1 MQDNI
6 ISGGR
11 VLTKAFQG
19 IQVID
24 LSDRLSGAYAARMFG
39 DFGADVILIEDIQG
53 HSLRHEPPFMNSE
66 SGKPESLLHSYVNW
80 NKRSVSGTVE
90 DHGSLIAGAD
100 VIVTTSTGIP
110 DTVLQ
115 RSPDSVHLS
124 ITPHGLEGPLAD
136 FPGNNLTTCARVG
149 WSAINRYVD
158 EPPLQLPLH
167 QTGYIS
173 GVAGFVGAAAALF
186 RSGSSGHGERVD
198 VSEMEAMANT
208 CAPWAELGLFIGGN
222 RMAHGPNGKRDRGR
236 AGPLWKTQNGAINF
250 GYGDWAF
257 WEEAMNFLDLPELA
271 KDSDFIPVLGR
282 NQKDTRPVRDGLEEA
297 AAQRDKWELFHGLV
311 QRRCIAGVVQNAQ
324 ELIENE
330 HLRSREYIIST
341 QISDRRIRAPGA
353 PAKLSATPWTLNRP
367 APEIG
372 QHDGNVETTP
382 RKRRTSSDNPD
393 LPLNNIRVL
402 AFTQAWAGTFAT
414 QLLGLLGADVIQIES
429 CKRPDV
435 WRGAGAP
442 VPPAVRNPDIEQ
454 NPLNNNGMYNT
465 VNLNKRAITLD
476 MATPRGREMFWRMI
490 PKFDVL
496 ADNFSPHVMGNW
508 GITLETLREHKKDII
523 FASVSGYGSTGPLA
537 EYPANGATTE
547 PMAGLSSIHGYPGEI
562 AQNTGGLIP
571 DPISGYYFAAAILA
585 ALNHRQRTGEGQ
597 RIDAA
602 MIEAVAVQL
611 GDAMLEYD
619 GNSHLRTPSGNHHP
633 RIAPHNVYQAKGDS
647 WLAIA
652 AETDEA
658 FSSLAQLAGIR
669 DERFATMALRK
680 TNESSLDEAIG
691 AWVSDVDADAMAAE
705 LCSLGVAAA
714 RVEPFEEIY
723 HEPSPQFVARGFL
736 QPITH
741 PESGT
746 HYMPMVPWVFQNT
759 SRGHI
764 THAPCFGQHSREVFE
779 EELGV
784 GSAEYRELEELGI
797 TGTERLR

>member
-1 MQDNI
+1 M
-6 ISGGR
+6 
-11 VLTKAFQG
+11 TKAFQG
-19 IQVID
+19 IRVID
-24 LSDRLSGAYAARMFG
+24 LSDRHAGAYAARMFG
-39 DFGADVILIEDIQG
+39 DFGADVILIEDARG
-53 HSLRHEPPFMNSE
+53 HPLRHEPPFINNE
-66 SGKPESLLHSYVNW
+66 SGTPESLLHHYVNW
-80 NKRSVSGTVE
+80 NKRSVAGTIE
-90 DHGSLIAGAD
+90 DHKGLIAGAD
-100 VIVTTSTGIP
+100 VIVTTSTEIP
-110 DTVLQ
+110 DAVLR

-124 ITPHGLEGPLAD
+124 ITPHGLEGPLAE

-186 RSGSSGHGERVD
+186 RSGSSGHGECVD

-271 KDSDFIPVLGR
+271 KDPELIPVLGR

-297 AAQRDKWELFHGLV
+297 AAKRDKWELFHGLV

-324 ELIENE
+324 ELLENE
-330 HLRSREYIIST
+330 HLRSRDYIVST
-341 QISDRRIRAPGA
+341 QIRDRRVHAPGA
-353 PAKLSATPWTLNRP
+353 PAKLSATPWSLSRA

-372 QHDGNVETTP
+372 EHDGDVETTA
-382 RKRRTSSDNPD
+382 RKRRRGTGTPD
-393 LPLNNIRVL
+393 LPLSGIRVL

-414 QLLGLLGADVIQIES
+414 QLLGLLGADVVQIES
-429 CKRPDV
+429 RMRPDV

-442 VPPAVRNPDIEQ
+442 VPPAVRNPNIKQ

-476 MATPRGREMFWRMI
+476 MANPRGRAMFWRMI

-508 GITLETLREHKKDII
+508 GVTMEALREHRKDII
-523 FASVSGYGSTGPLA
+523 FASVSGYGATGPLA

-571 DPISGYYFAAAILA
+571 DPISGYYLTAAILA
-585 ALNHRQRTGEGQ
+585 ALYHRQRTGEGQ

-611 GDAMLEYD
+611 GDAMLEFD
-619 GNSHLRTPSGNHHP
+619 GNGNLRGPNGNHHP
-633 RIAPHNVYQAKGDS
+633 RIAPHNVYRTKGDS

-652 AETDEA
+652 AETDKA
-658 FSSLAQLAGIR
+658 FSALAQLAGIN
-669 DERFATMALRK
+669 DDRFASMALRK
-680 TNESSLDEAIG
+680 SNESALDEAISKW
-691 AWVSDVDADAMAAE
+691 AANVDADATAVE
-705 LCSLGVAAA
+705 LCRLGIAAA
-714 RVEPFEEIY
+714 RVEPFEAIY
-723 HEPSPQFVARGFL
+723 QEPNPQFVARDFL
-736 QPITH
+736 RPITH

-746 HYMPMVPWVFQNT
+746 HYMPMVPWLYQDT
-759 SRGHI
+759 PRGTI
-764 THAPCFGQHSREVFE
+764 THAPCFGQHSRVVFE

-784 GSAEYRELEELGI
+784 GLEEYKELEELGI

>member
-1 MQDNI
+1 M
-6 ISGGR
+6 
-11 VLTKAFQG
+11 TKAFQG
-19 IQVID
+19 IRVID
-24 LSDRLSGAYAARMFG
+24 LSDRHAGAYAARMFG
-39 DFGADVILIEDIQG
+39 DFGADVILIEDARG
-53 HSLRHEPPFMNSE
+53 HPLRHEPPFINNE
-66 SGKPESLLHSYVNW
+66 SGNPESLLHHYVNW
-80 NKRSVSGTVE
+80 NKRSVAGTIE
-90 DHGSLIAGAD
+90 DHRGLIAGAD
-100 VIVTTSTGIP
+100 VIVTTSTEIP
-110 DTVLQ
+110 DAVLR

-124 ITPHGLEGPLAD
+124 ITPHGLEGPLAE

-186 RSGSSGHGERVD
+186 RSGSSGHGECVD

-271 KDSDFIPVLGR
+271 KDPELIPVLGR

-297 AAQRDKWELFHGLV
+297 AASRDKWELFHGLV

-324 ELIENE
+324 ELLENE
-330 HLRSREYIIST
+330 HLRSRDYIVST
-341 QISDRRIRAPGA
+341 RIGDRRVHAPGA
-353 PAKLSATPWTLNRP
+353 PAKLSATPWSLSRA

-372 QHDGNVETTP
+372 EHDGDVETTV
-382 RKRRTSSDNPD
+382 RKRRHGTGTPD
-393 LPLNNIRVL
+393 LPLSGIRVL

-414 QLLGLLGADVIQIES
+414 QLLGLLGADVVQIES
-429 CKRPDV
+429 PKRPDV

-442 VPPAVRNPDIEQ
+442 VPPAVRNPDIKQ

-476 MATPRGREMFWRMI
+476 MANPRGRDMFWRMI

-508 GITLETLREHKKDII
+508 GVTMEALREHRKDII
-523 FASVSGYGSTGPLA
+523 FASVSGYGATGPLA

-571 DPISGYYFAAAILA
+571 DPISGYYLTAAILA

-611 GDAMLEYD
+611 GDAMLEFD
-619 GNSHLRTPSGNHHP
+619 GNGNLRGPSGNHHP
-633 RIAPHNVYQAKGDS
+633 RIAPHNVYRTKGDS

-658 FSSLAQLAGIR
+658 FSSLAHIAGINE
-669 DERFATMALRK
+669 ERFATMALRK
-680 TNESSLDEAIG
+680 TNESALDEAISKW
-691 AWVSDVDADAMAAE
+691 AANVDADATPVE
-705 LCSLGVAAA
+705 LCRLGIAAA

-723 HEPSPQFVARGFL
+723 QEPNPQFVARDFL
-736 QPITH
+736 RPITH

-746 HYMPMVPWVFQNT
+746 HYMPMVPWLYQDT
-759 SRGHI
+759 PRGTI
-764 THAPCFGQHSREVFE
+764 THAPCFGQHSRVVFE

-784 GSAEYRELEELGI
+784 GLEEYKELEELGI

>member
-1 MQDNI
+1 M
-6 ISGGR
+6 
-11 VLTKAFQG
+11 TKAFQG
-19 IQVID
+19 IRVID
-24 LSDRLSGAYAARMFG
+24 LSDRHAGAYAARMFG
-39 DFGADVILIEDIQG
+39 DFGADVILIEDARG
-53 HSLRHEPPFMNSE
+53 HPLRHEPPFINNE
-66 SGKPESLLHSYVNW
+66 SGNPESLLHHYVNW
-80 NKRSVSGTVE
+80 NKRSVTGTIE
-90 DHGSLIAGAD
+90 DHSGLIAGAD
-100 VIVTTSTGIP
+100 VIVTTSTEIP
-110 DTVLQ
+110 DAVLQ

-124 ITPHGLEGPLAD
+124 ITPHGLDGPLAE
-136 FPGNNLTTCARVG
+136 FPGNNLTACARVG

-173 GVAGFVGAAAALF
+173 GVAGFVGAAAARF
-186 RSGSSGHGERVD
+186 RSGSSGHGECVD

-271 KDSDFIPVLGR
+271 KDPELIPVLGR

-297 AAQRDKWELFHGLV
+297 AASRDKWELFHGLV
-311 QRRCIAGVVQNAQ
+311 QRRCIAGVVQNVQ
-324 ELIENE
+324 ELLENE
-330 HLRSREYIIST
+330 HLRSRDYIVST
-341 QISDRRIRAPGA
+341 RIGDRRVHAPGA
-353 PAKLSATPWTLNRP
+353 PAKLSATPWSLSRA

-372 QHDGNVETTP
+372 EHDGDVETTV
-382 RKRRTSSDNPD
+382 RKRRHGTGTPD
-393 LPLNNIRVL
+393 LPLSDIRVL

-414 QLLGLLGADVIQIES
+414 QLLGLLGADVVQIES
-429 CKRPDV
+429 RMRPDV

-442 VPPAVRNPDIEQ
+442 VPPAVRNPDIKQ

-476 MATPRGREMFWRMI
+476 MANPRGRDMFWRMI

-496 ADNFSPHVMGNW
+496 ADNFSPHGMGNW
-508 GITLETLREHKKDII
+508 GVTMEALREHRKDII
-523 FASVSGYGSTGPLA
+523 FASVSGYGATGPLA

-571 DPISGYYFAAAILA
+571 DPISGYYLTATILA

-611 GDAMLEYD
+611 GDAMLEFD
-619 GNSHLRTPSGNHHP
+619 SNGNLRGPSGNHHP
-633 RIAPHNVYQAKGDS
+633 RIAPHNVYRTKGDF

-652 AETDEA
+652 AETDKA
-658 FSSLAQLAGIR
+658 FSALAQLAGIN
-669 DERFATMALRK
+669 DDRFASMALRK
-680 TNESSLDEAIG
+680 SNESALDEAISKW
-691 AWVSDVDADAMAAE
+691 AANVDADATAVE
-705 LCSLGVAAA
+705 LCRLGIAAA
-714 RVEPFEEIY
+714 RVDPFEEIY
-723 HEPSPQFVARGFL
+723 QEPNPQFVARDFL
-736 QPITH
+736 RPIKH

-746 HYMPMVPWVFQNT
+746 HYMPMVPWLYQDT
-759 SRGHI
+759 PRGTI
-764 THAPCFGQHSREVFE
+764 THAPCFGQHSRVVFE

-784 GSAEYRELEELGI
+784 GLEEYKELEELGI

>member
-1 MQDNI
+1 M
-6 ISGGR
+6 
-11 VLTKAFQG
+11 TKAFQG
-19 IQVID
+19 IRVID
-24 LSDRLSGAYAARMFG
+24 LSDRHAGAYAARMFG
-39 DFGADVILIEDIQG
+39 DFGADVILIEDARG
-53 HSLRHEPPFMNSE
+53 PPLRHAPPFINNE
-66 SGKPESLLHSYVNW
+66 SGNPESLLHHYVNW
-80 NKRSVSGTVE
+80 NKRSVAGTIE
-90 DHGSLIAGAD
+90 DHRGLIAGAD
-100 VIVTTSTGIP
+100 VIVTTSTEIP
-110 DTVLQ
+110 DAVLR

-124 ITPHGLEGPLAD
+124 ITPHGLEGPLAE

-186 RSGSSGHGERVD
+186 RSGSSGHGECVD

-271 KDSDFIPVLGR
+271 KDPELIPVLGR

-297 AAQRDKWELFHGLV
+297 AAKRDKWELFHGLV
-311 QRRCIAGVVQNAQ
+311 QRRCIAGVVHNAQ
-324 ELIENE
+324 ELLENE
-330 HLRSREYIIST
+330 HLRSRDYIVST
-341 QISDRRIRAPGA
+341 HIGDRRVHAPGA
-353 PAKLSATPWTLNRP
+353 PAKLSATPWSLSRA

-372 QHDGNVETTP
+372 EHDGDVETTV
-382 RKRRTSSDNPD
+382 RKRRHGTGTPD
-393 LPLNNIRVL
+393 LPLSGIRVL

-414 QLLGLLGADVIQIES
+414 QLLGLLGADVVQIES
-429 CKRPDV
+429 RMRPDV

-442 VPPAVRNPDIEQ
+442 VPPAVRNPDIKQ
-454 NPLNNNGMYNT
+454 NPLNNNGTYNT

-476 MATPRGREMFWRMI
+476 MANPRGRDMFWRMI

-508 GITLETLREHKKDII
+508 GVTMEALRKHRKDII
-523 FASVSGYGSTGPLA
+523 FASVSGYGATGPLA

-571 DPISGYYFAAAILA
+571 DPISGYYLTAAILA

-611 GDAMLEYD
+611 GDAMLEFD
-619 GNSHLRTPSGNHHP
+619 GNGNLRGPSGNHHP
-633 RIAPHNVYQAKGDS
+633 RIAPHNVYRTKGDS

-658 FSSLAQLAGIR
+658 FSALAQLAGIN
-669 DERFATMALRK
+669 DDRFASMALRK
-680 TNESSLDEAIG
+680 SNESALDEAISKW
-691 AWVSDVDADAMAAE
+691 AANVDADATAVE
-705 LCSLGVAAA
+705 LCRLGIAAA

-723 HEPSPQFVARGFL
+723 QEPNPQFVARDFL
-736 QPITH
+736 RPITH

-746 HYMPMVPWVFQNT
+746 HYMPMVPWLYQDT
-759 SRGHI
+759 PRGTI
-764 THAPCFGQHSREVFE
+764 THAPCFGQHSRVVFE

-784 GSAEYRELEELGI
+784 GLEEYKELEELGI

>member
-1 MQDNI
+1 M
-6 ISGGR
+6 
-11 VLTKAFQG
+11 TKAFQG
-19 IQVID
+19 IRVID
-24 LSDRLSGAYAARMFG
+24 LSDRHAGAYAARMFG
-39 DFGADVILIEDIQG
+39 DFGADVILIEDARG
-53 HSLRHEPPFMNSE
+53 HPLRHEPPFINNE
-66 SGKPESLLHSYVNW
+66 SGNPESLLHHYVNW
-80 NKRSVSGTVE
+80 NKRSVTGTIE
-90 DHGSLIAGAD
+90 DHRGLIAGAD
-100 VIVTTSTGIP
+100 VIVTTSTEIP
-110 DTVLQ
+110 DAVLR

-124 ITPHGLEGPLAD
+124 ITPHGLEGPLAE

-186 RSGSSGHGERVD
+186 RSGSSGHGECVD

-236 AGPLWKTQNGAINF
+236 VGPLWKTQNGAINF

-271 KDSDFIPVLGR
+271 KDPELIPVLGR

-297 AAQRDKWELFHGLV
+297 AASRDKWELFHGLV

-324 ELIENE
+324 ELLENE
-330 HLRSREYIIST
+330 HLRSRDYIVST
-341 QISDRRIRAPGA
+341 RIGDRRVHAPGA
-353 PAKLSATPWTLNRP
+353 PAKLSATPWSLSRA

-372 QHDGNVETTP
+372 EHDGDVETTV
-382 RKRRTSSDNPD
+382 RKRRQGTGTPD
-393 LPLNNIRVL
+393 LPLSDIRVL

-414 QLLGLLGADVIQIES
+414 QLLGLLGADVVQIES
-429 CKRPDV
+429 PKRPDV

-442 VPPAVRNPDIEQ
+442 VPPAVRNPDIKQ

-476 MATPRGREMFWRMI
+476 MANPRGRDMFWRMI

-508 GITLETLREHKKDII
+508 GVTMEALREHRKDII
-523 FASVSGYGSTGPLA
+523 FASVSGYGATGPLA

-571 DPISGYYFAAAILA
+571 DPISGYYLTAAILA

-611 GDAMLEYD
+611 GDAMLEFD
-619 GNSHLRTPSGNHHP
+619 GNGNLRGPSGNHHP
-633 RIAPHNVYQAKGDS
+633 RIAPHNVYRTKGDS
-647 WLAIA
+647 WLAIT

-658 FSSLAQLAGIR
+658 FSSLAHIAGINE
-669 DERFATMALRK
+669 ERFATMALRK
-680 TNESSLDEAIG
+680 TNESALDESIA
-691 AWVSDVDADAMAAE
+691 AWALGVDADAMATE
-705 LCSLGVAAA
+705 LGRLGIAAA

-723 HEPSPQFVARGFL
+723 QEPNPQFVARDFL
-736 QPITH
+736 RPITH

-746 HYMPMVPWVFQNT
+746 HYMPMVPWLYQDT
-759 SRGHI
+759 PRGTI
-764 THAPCFGQHSREVFE
+764 THAPCFGQHSRVVFE

-784 GSAEYRELEELGI
+784 GLEEYKELEELGI

>member
-1 MQDNI
+1 M
-6 ISGGR
+6 
-11 VLTKAFQG
+11 TKAFQG
-19 IQVID
+19 IRVID
-24 LSDRLSGAYAARMFG
+24 LSDRHAGAYAARMFG
-39 DFGADVILIEDIQG
+39 DFGADVILIEDARG
-53 HSLRHEPPFMNSE
+53 HPLRHEPPFINNE
-66 SGKPESLLHSYVNW
+66 SGTPESLLHHYVNW
-80 NKRSVSGTVE
+80 NKRSVAGNIE
-90 DHGSLIAGAD
+90 DHRDLIANAD
-100 VIVTTSTGIP
+100 VIVTTSTEIP
-110 DTVLQ
+110 DAVLQ

-124 ITPHGLEGPLAD
+124 ITPHGLEGPLAE

-186 RSGSSGHGERVD
+186 RSGSTGHGECVD

-271 KDSDFIPVLGR
+271 KDPELIPVLGR

-297 AAQRDKWELFHGLV
+297 AASRDKWELFHGLV

-324 ELIENE
+324 ELLENE
-330 HLRSREYIIST
+330 HLRSRDYIVST
-341 QISDRRIRAPGA
+341 QIGDRRVQAPGA
-353 PAKLSATPWTLNRP
+353 PAKLSATPWSLSRA

-372 QHDGNVETTP
+372 EHDGDVETTV
-382 RKRRTSSDNPD
+382 RKRRHGTGTPD
-393 LPLNNIRVL
+393 LPLSGIRVL

-414 QLLGLLGADVIQIES
+414 QLLGLLGADVVQIES
-429 CKRPDV
+429 RMRPDV

-442 VPPAVRNPDIEQ
+442 VPPADIKQ

-476 MATPRGREMFWRMI
+476 MANPRGRDMFWRMI

-508 GITLETLREHKKDII
+508 GVTMEALRKHRKDII
-523 FASVSGYGSTGPLA
+523 FASVSGYGATGPLA

-571 DPISGYYFAAAILA
+571 DPISGYYLTAAILA

-611 GDAMLEYD
+611 GDAMLEFD
-619 GNSHLRTPSGNHHP
+619 GNGNLRGPSGNHHP
-633 RIAPHNVYQAKGDS
+633 RIAPHNVYRTKGDS

-658 FSSLAQLAGIR
+658 FSALAQLAGIN
-669 DERFATMALRK
+669 DDRFASMALRK
-680 TNESSLDEAIG
+680 SNESALDEAISKW
-691 AWVSDVDADAMAAE
+691 AANVDADATAVE
-705 LCSLGVAAA
+705 LCRLGIAAA

-723 HEPSPQFVARGFL
+723 QEPNPQFVARDFL
-736 QPITH
+736 RPITH

-746 HYMPMVPWVFQNT
+746 HYMPMVPWLYQDT
-759 SRGHI
+759 PRGTI
-764 THAPCFGQHSREVFE
+764 THAPCFGQHSRVVFE

-784 GSAEYRELEELGI
+784 GLEEYKELEELGI

>member
-1 MQDNI
+1 M
-6 ISGGR
+6 
-11 VLTKAFQG
+11 TKAFQG
-19 IQVID
+19 IRVID
-24 LSDRLSGAYAARMFG
+24 LSDRHAGAYAARMFG
-39 DFGADVILIEDIQG
+39 DFGADVILIEDARG
-53 HSLRHEPPFMNSE
+53 HPLRHEPPFINNE
-66 SGKPESLLHSYVNW
+66 SGNPESLLHHYVNW
-80 NKRSVSGTVE
+80 NKRSVSGTIE
-90 DHGSLIAGAD
+90 DHSGLIAGAD
-100 VIVTTSTGIP
+100 VIVTTSTEIP
-110 DTVLQ
+110 DAVLQ

-124 ITPHGLEGPLAD
+124 ITPHGLDGPLAE
-136 FPGNNLTTCARVG
+136 FPGNNLTACARVG

-186 RSGSSGHGERVD
+186 RSGSSGHGECVD

-271 KDSDFIPVLGR
+271 KDPELIPVLGR

-297 AAQRDKWELFHGLV
+297 AAKRDKWELFHGLV

-324 ELIENE
+324 ELLENE
-330 HLRSREYIIST
+330 HLRSRDYIVST
-341 QISDRRIRAPGA
+341 HIGDRRVHAPGA
-353 PAKLSATPWTLNRP
+353 PAKLSATPWSLSRA

-372 QHDGNVETTP
+372 EHDGDVETTV
-382 RKRRTSSDNPD
+382 RKRRQGTGTPD
-393 LPLNNIRVL
+393 LPLSGIRVL

-414 QLLGLLGADVIQIES
+414 QLLGLLGADVVQIES
-429 CKRPDV
+429 RMRPDV

-476 MATPRGREMFWRMI
+476 MANPRGRDMFWRMI

-508 GITLETLREHKKDII
+508 GVTMEALRKHRKDII
-523 FASVSGYGSTGPLA
+523 FASVSGYGATGPLA

-571 DPISGYYFAAAILA
+571 DPISGYYLTATILA

-611 GDAMLEYD
+611 GDAMLEFD
-619 GNSHLRTPSGNHHP
+619 SNGNLRGPSSNHHP
-633 RIAPHNVYQAKGDS
+633 RIAPHNVYRTKGDF

-652 AETDEA
+652 AETDKA
-658 FSSLAQLAGIR
+658 FSALAQLAGIN
-669 DERFATMALRK
+669 DDRFASMALRK
-680 TNESSLDEAIG
+680 SNESALDEAISKW
-691 AWVSDVDADAMAAE
+691 AANVDADATAVE
-705 LCSLGVAAA
+705 LCRLGIAAA

-723 HEPSPQFVARGFL
+723 QEPNPQFVARDFL
-736 QPITH
+736 RPIKH

-746 HYMPMVPWVFQNT
+746 HYMPMVPWLYQDT
-759 SRGHI
+759 PRGTI
-764 THAPCFGQHSREVFE
+764 THAPCFGQHSRVVFE

-784 GSAEYRELEELGI
+784 GLEEYKELEELGI
-797 TGTERLR
+797 TGTKRLR

>member
-1 MQDNI
+1 M
-6 ISGGR
+6 
-11 VLTKAFQG
+11 TKAFQD
-19 IQVID
+19 IQVVD

-39 DFGADVILIEDIQG
+39 DFGADVILIEDARG
-53 HSLRHEPPFMNSE
+53 HPLRREHPFIHSE
-66 SGKPESLLHSYVNW
+66 SSKPESLLHHYVNW
-80 NKRSVSGTVE
+80 NKRSVAGCVG
-90 DHGSLIAGAD
+90 DHVSLIASAD
-100 VIVTTSTGIP
+100 LIVTTSTEVP
-110 DTVLQ
+110 DAVRQ
-115 RSPDSVHLS
+115 RAPDAVHLS
-124 ITPHGLEGPLAD
+124 ITPHGLEGPLAK

-149 WSAINRYVD
+149 WSAINRYAD

-186 RSGSSGHGERVD
+186 RSGGSGHGECVD

-222 RMAHGPNGKRDRGR
+222 RLAHGPTGKRERGR

-257 WEEAMNFLDLPELA
+257 WEEAMNFLGLPELA
-271 KDSDFIPVLGR
+271 KDPEFIPVLGR
-282 NQKDTRPVRDGLEEA
+282 NQKDTRPVRDGLEKA
-297 AAQRDKWELFHGLV
+297 AAQRDKWELFHGLA
-311 QRRCIAGVVQNAQ
+311 QRRCIAGVVQNAK
-324 ELIENE
+324 ELLENE
-330 HLRSREYIIST
+330 HLRSRDYIVST
-341 QISDRRIRAPGA
+341 QIGDRRVRAPGA
-353 PAKLSATPWTLNRP
+353 PAKLSATPWSLDRA
-367 APEIG
+367 APDVGE
-372 QHDGNVETTP
+372 HDGDVETTA
-382 RKRRTSSDNPD
+382 RKRQQSTGTPD
-393 LPLNNIRVL
+393 LPLSGIRVL

-414 QLLGLLGADVIQIES
+414 QLLGLLGADVVQIES

-476 MATPRGREMFWRMI
+476 MANPRGRDMFWRMI

-508 GITLETLREHKKDII
+508 GITMETLREHREDII
-523 FASVSGYGSTGPLA
+523 FASVSGYGTTGPLA

-571 DPISGYYFAAAILA
+571 DPISGYYLAAAILA
-585 ALNHRQRTGEGQ
+585 ALIHRQRTGEGQ
-597 RIDAA
+597 RIDAS

-611 GDAMLEYD
+611 GDAMLEFD
-619 GNSHLRTPSGNHHP
+619 GNGNLRGPSGNHHP
-633 RIAPHNVYQAKGDS
+633 RIAPHNVYQTKDND

-652 AETDEA
+652 AQTDEA
-658 FSSLAQLAGIR
+658 FSSLAKLAGIT

-680 TNESSLDEAIG
+680 TNESALDEAVA
-691 AWVSDVDADAMAAE
+691 AWASGVDADAMATE
-705 LCSLGVAAA
+705 LGCLGIAAA

-723 HEPSPQFVARGFL
+723 QKPNPQFAARDFL
-736 QPITH
+736 RPITH

-746 HYMPMVPWVFQNT
+746 HYMPTVPWVFQNT
-759 SRGHI
+759 PRGTI

-779 EELGV
+779 EELGI
-784 GSAEYRELEELGI
+784 GPKEYRELEELGI

>member
-1 MQDNI
+1 M
-6 ISGGR
+6 
-11 VLTKAFQG
+11 TKAFQG
-19 IQVID
+19 IRVID
-24 LSDRLSGAYAARMFG
+24 LSDRHAGAYAARMFG
-39 DFGADVILIEDIQG
+39 DFGADVILIEDARG
-53 HSLRHEPPFMNSE
+53 HPLRHEPPFINNE
-66 SGKPESLLHSYVNW
+66 SGNPESLLHHYVNW
-80 NKRSVSGTVE
+80 NKRSVAGTIE
-90 DHGSLIAGAD
+90 DHRGLIAGAD
-100 VIVTTSTGIP
+100 VIVTTSTEIP
-110 DTVLQ
+110 DAVLR

-124 ITPHGLEGPLAD
+124 ITPHGLEGPLAE

-186 RSGSSGHGERVD
+186 RSGSSGHGECVD

-236 AGPLWKTQNGAINF
+236 VGPLWKTQNGAINF

-271 KDSDFIPVLGR
+271 KDPELIPVLGR

-297 AAQRDKWELFHGLV
+297 AASRDKWELFHGLV

-324 ELIENE
+324 ELLENE
-330 HLRSREYIIST
+330 HLRSRDYIVST
-341 QISDRRIRAPGA
+341 RIGDRRVHAPGA
-353 PAKLSATPWTLNRP
+353 PAKLSATPWSLSRA

-372 QHDGNVETTP
+372 EHDGDVETTV
-382 RKRRTSSDNPD
+382 RKRRQGTGTPD
-393 LPLNNIRVL
+393 LPLSDIRVL

-414 QLLGLLGADVIQIES
+414 QLLGLLGADVVQIES
-429 CKRPDV
+429 PKRPDV

-442 VPPAVRNPDIEQ
+442 VPPAVRNPDIKQ

-476 MATPRGREMFWRMI
+476 MANPRGRDMFWRMI

-508 GITLETLREHKKDII
+508 GVTMEALREHRKDII
-523 FASVSGYGSTGPLA
+523 FASVSGYGATGPLA

-571 DPISGYYFAAAILA
+571 DPISGYYLTAAILA

-611 GDAMLEYD
+611 GDAMLEFD
-619 GNSHLRTPSGNHHP
+619 GNGNLRGPSGNHHP
-633 RIAPHNVYQAKGDS
+633 RIAPHNVYRTKGDS
-647 WLAIA
+647 WLAIT

-658 FSSLAQLAGIR
+658 FSSLAHIAGINE
-669 DERFATMALRK
+669 ERFATMALRK
-680 TNESSLDEAIG
+680 TNESALDESIA
-691 AWVSDVDADAMAAE
+691 AWALGVDADAMATE
-705 LCSLGVAAA
+705 LGRLGIAAA

-723 HEPSPQFVARGFL
+723 QEPNPQFVARDFL
-736 QPITH
+736 RPITH

-746 HYMPMVPWVFQNT
+746 HYMPMVPWLYQDT
-759 SRGHI
+759 PRGTI
-764 THAPCFGQHSREVFE
+764 THAPCFGQHSRVVFE

-784 GSAEYRELEELGI
+784 GLEEYKELEELGI

>member
-1 MQDNI
+1 M
-6 ISGGR
+6 
-11 VLTKAFQG
+11 TKAFQG
-19 IQVID
+19 IRVID
-24 LSDRLSGAYAARMFG
+24 LSDRLAGAYAARMFG
-39 DFGADVILIEDIQG
+39 DFGADVTLIEDARG
-53 HSLRHEPPFMNSE
+53 HPLRHEPPFMNNASRD
-66 SGKPESLLHSYVNW
+66 PESLLHRYVNW
-80 NKRSVSGTVE
+80 NKRSVRGTIE
-90 DHGSLIAGAD
+90 DHVSLIATAD
-100 VIVTTSTGIP
+100 VIVTTSTEIP
-110 DTVLQ
+110 DVLSQ
-115 RSPDSVHLS
+115 RSPGSVHLS
-124 ITPHGLEGPLAD
+124 ITPHGLEGPLAK

-149 WSAINRYVD
+149 WSSINRYVD

-186 RSGSSGHGERVD
+186 RSGNRGHGDCVD

-257 WEEAMNFLDLPELA
+257 WEEAMNFLGLPELA
-271 KDSDFIPVLGR
+271 KDPEFVPVLGR
-282 NQKDTRPVRDGLEEA
+282 NQKDTRPVRDGLEKA
-297 AAQRDKWELFHGLV
+297 SATRDKWELFHGLV

-324 ELIENE
+324 ELLESE
-330 HLRSREYIIST
+330 HLQARNYIVST
-341 QISDRRIRAPGA
+341 QIGDRLVHAPGA
-353 PAKLSATPWTLNRP
+353 PAKLSTTPWALDRG

-372 QHDGNVETTP
+372 EHDGGVETTVSVD
-382 RKRRTSSDNPD
+382 KRHQSTDEPD
-393 LPLNNIRVL
+393 LPLQGIRVL

-414 QLLGLLGADVIQIES
+414 QLLGLLGADVVQIES

-476 MATPRGREMFWRMI
+476 MANPRGRDMFWRML
-490 PKFDVL
+490 PQFDVL

-508 GITLETLREHKKDII
+508 GITMETLREHRKDII
-523 FASVSGYGSTGPLA
+523 FASVSGYGATGPLA

-571 DPISGYYFAAAILA
+571 DPISGYYLAAAILV

-602 MIEAVAVQL
+602 MIEAVAVHL
-611 GDAMLEYD
+611 GDAMLEFD
-619 GNSHLRTPSGNHHP
+619 GNGHLRTPSGNRHP
-633 RIAPHNVYQAKGDS
+633 RIAPHNVYRTTGDV

-652 AETDEA
+652 AETDAA
-658 FSSLAQLAGIR
+658 FSALAQLAGIN
-669 DERFATMALRK
+669 DDRFASMALRK
-680 TNESSLDEAIG
+680 TNERALDDAISEW
-691 AWVSDVDADAMAAE
+691 AANVDADATAVE
-705 LCSLGVAAA
+705 LCRLGIAAA

-723 HEPSPQFVARGFL
+723 QKPNPQFLARDFL
-736 QPITH
+736 RPITH

-746 HYMPMVPWVFQNT
+746 HFMPMVPWVFHST
-759 SRGHI
+759 ARGTI

-784 GSAEYRELEELGI
+784 SPEEYQELEELGI

>member
-1 MQDNI
+1 M
-6 ISGGR
+6 
-11 VLTKAFQG
+11 TKAFQG
-19 IQVID
+19 IRVID
-24 LSDRLSGAYAARMFG
+24 LSDRHAGAYAARMFG
-39 DFGADVILIEDIQG
+39 DFGADVILIEDARG
-53 HSLRHEPPFMNSE
+53 HPLRHEPPFINNE
-66 SGKPESLLHSYVNW
+66 SGNPESLLHHYVNW
-80 NKRSVSGTVE
+80 NKRSVAGTIE
-90 DHGSLIAGAD
+90 DHRGLIAGAD
-100 VIVTTSTGIP
+100 VIVTTSTEIP
-110 DTVLQ
+110 DAVLR

-124 ITPHGLEGPLAD
+124 ITPHGLEGPLAE

-167 QTGYIS
+167 QTGYIT

-186 RSGSSGHGERVD
+186 RSSSSGHGECVD

-271 KDSDFIPVLGR
+271 KDPELIPVLGR

-297 AAQRDKWELFHGLV
+297 AASRDKWELFHGLV

-324 ELIENE
+324 ELLENE
-330 HLRSREYIIST
+330 HLRSRDYIVST
-341 QISDRRIRAPGA
+341 RIGDRRVHAPGA
-353 PAKLSATPWTLNRP
+353 PAKLSATPWSLSRA

-372 QHDGNVETTP
+372 EHDGDVETTV
-382 RKRRTSSDNPD
+382 RKRRQGTGTPD
-393 LPLNNIRVL
+393 LPLSDIRVL

-414 QLLGLLGADVIQIES
+414 QLLGLLGADVVQIES
-429 CKRPDV
+429 PKRPDV

-442 VPPAVRNPDIEQ
+442 VPPAVRNPDIKQ

-476 MATPRGREMFWRMI
+476 MANPRGRDMFWRMI

-508 GITLETLREHKKDII
+508 GVTMETLREHRKDII
-523 FASVSGYGSTGPLA
+523 FASVSGYGATGPLA

-571 DPISGYYFAAAILA
+571 DPISGYYLTAAILA

-611 GDAMLEYD
+611 GDAMLEFD
-619 GNSHLRTPSGNHHP
+619 GNGNLRGPSGNHHP
-633 RIAPHNVYQAKGDS
+633 RIAPHNVYRTKGDS

-658 FSSLAQLAGIR
+658 FSSLAHIAGINE
-669 DERFATMALRK
+669 ERFATMALRK
-680 TNESSLDEAIG
+680 TNESALDECIAG
-691 AWVSDVDADAMAAE
+691 WALGVDADAMATE
-705 LCSLGVAAA
+705 LGRLGIAAA

-723 HEPSPQFVARGFL
+723 QEPNPQFVARDFL
-736 QPITH
+736 RPITH

-746 HYMPMVPWVFQNT
+746 HYMPMVPWLYQDT
-759 SRGHI
+759 PRGTI
-764 THAPCFGQHSREVFE
+764 THAPCFGQHSRVVFE

-784 GSAEYRELEELGI
+784 GLEEYKELEELGI